1 MIIERGG
8 KKAIN
13 SAENRSQQI
22 NRDEETQIVKRN
34 SKKVNIMDDQ
44 LIDLIDLIQNYGKL
58 TKKNLHGRTILV
70 LEMVE
75 RVITFPPVESV
86 SKEELSM
93 IDGFVQEIMED
104 LRKDKQYLF
113 SVRIGKIWKNRK
125 HICQLGENWHKV
137 KKDYM
142 DDIEYHEEIKW
153 LRDER
158 KRILNLL

>member
-1 MIIERGG
+1 MIIECGE
-8 KKAIN
+8 KKAI
-13 SAENRSQQI
+13 SPTENTSKQI
-22 NRDEETQIVKRN
+22 NGDKERPIVKRN
-34 SKKVNIMDDQ
+34 MKKMNIMDDQ
-44 LIDLIDLIQNYGKL
+44 LIDLIDLIQNYEKL

-70 LEMVE
+70 LEMIE
-75 RVITFPPVESV
+75 RVITFPPVEPV
-86 SKEELSM
+86 SKEELAM

-158 KRILNLL
+158 KRIANLL